1 MDNLKGIVTKKVNGY
16 YSVSFENNEYLC
28 KLKGLIKRENDK
40 SNCITGDIVEFSKE
54 ELVIT
59 SVLPRKNII
68 MRPLVANIDY
78 LLITFSAK
86 NPNFDF
92 DRFSLILLNSFFY
105 KITPVIVINKCEL
118 LSDNEKSIFQE
129 RLNFITKLKI
139 PIFFIST
146 FNNIGISELE
156 LFLKDKVSALAGPSG
171 AGKSSLMNLLQ
182 NKINVEVG
190 DISTKIERG
199 KHTTKGTTLLPMNCG
214 GFIIDTP
221 GFSNID
227 IPPVKSNAEY
237 IELYPDILILGSKC
251 GFKDCVHINEPNC
264 NVKQSLENKNLSQE
278 RYDFYLKYYPNI
290 TFSKKYKK

>member
-1 MDNLKGIVTKKVNGY
+1 MGNLKGIVTKKVNGY
-16 YSVSFENNEYLC
+16 YSVAFENSEYLC

-59 SVLPRKNII
+59 TVLPRKNSI

-105 KITPVIVINKCEL
+105 KITPVVVINKCDL
-118 LSDNEKSIFQE
+118 LSDDEKTVFKE
-129 RLNFITKLKI
+129 RMNFLAKLEI
-139 PIFFIST
+139 PIFFVST
-146 FNNIGISELE
+146 FNKSGINELE
-156 LFLKDKVSALAGPSG
+156 LFLKEKISALAGPSG

-182 NKINVEVG
+182 DKVNAEVG

-199 KHTTKGTTLLPMNCG
+199 KHTTKGATLIPMNCG

-237 IELYPDILILGSKC
+237 IELYPDISHLGSDC
-251 GFKDCVHINEPNC
+251 SFKDCVHINEPKC
-264 NVKQSLENKNLSQE
+264 NVKLSLENNSLSQE